1 LIVLPLGVEINMSK
15 TVTIGPYHP
24 FLLEPEL
31 VDLQV
36 EDGRITDVQIT
47 LGYVNRGIE
56 QLLTTKTYRQAV
68 FLAERI
74 CGICSNVHTMT
85 FCQTVEQIMDIEV
98 PDRAKYIRTI
108 VAELERLHS
117 HYLWLGLISH
127 AVDEAEYFLKI
138 MSDREIIVHLL
149 EWVSGNRVN
158 YAVNTIGGVRRDLT
172 PKLISTINENLNKL
186 KPLSKFIIEALDKNG
201 ILGLKIAGIGIV
213 NGEEAIR
220 LGAVG
225 PTLRG
230 SGIVSD
236 IRQEDTYAAY
246 PNVNFNVIVEEDG
259 DTRARSMVRARETL
273 ESISIIEQLLASL
286 PNGSIM
292 GELREPTISEF
303 IGRAEAPRGELI
315 YYIKSNGTN
324 IPQRVKVRTPTFAN
338 VYFLT
343 KALKGEKVENTR
355 SIIESIDPCFACT
368 DR

>member
-1 LIVLPLGVEINMSK
+1 MSE
-15 TVTIGPYHP
+15 TVIIGPYHP

-36 EDGRITDVQIT
+36 EDGRITDVKIT
-47 LGYVNRGIE
+47 LGYIHRGIE
-56 QLLTTKTYRQAV
+56 QLLTTKTYRQGV

-74 CGICSNVHTMT
+74 CGICSNIHTLT
-85 FCQTVEQIMDIEV
+85 FCQTVEQLMDIKV

-108 VAELERLHS
+108 VVELERLHS
-117 HYLWLGLISH
+117 HYLWLGLLAH
-127 AVDEAEYFLKI
+127 AIDESEYFLRI
-138 MSDREIIVHLL
+138 MKGREIVVSLL

-158 YAVNTIGGVRRDLT
+158 YAVNTIGGVRRDLA
-172 PKLISTINENLNKL
+172 PEPISSIKESFNEL
-186 KPLSKFIIEALDKNG
+186 KALSDFIIDALDKKG
-201 ILGLKIAGIGIV
+201 VLGEKVTGIGV
-213 NGEEAIR
+213 VSGEEAVR

-230 SGIVSD
+230 SGIESD
-236 IRQEDTYAAY
+236 IRKEDVYAAY
-246 PNVNFNVIVEEDG
+246 PNASFNIIVEKDG
-259 DTRARSMVRARETL
+259 DVRARSMVRARETL
-273 ESISIIEQLLASL
+273 ESISIIEQLLTNL

-292 GELREPTISEF
+292 GELKEPTINEF

-315 YYIKSNGTN
+315 YHIKSNGTN
-324 IPQRVKVRTPTFAN
+324 IPERVKVRTPTFAN

-343 KALKGEKVENTR
+343 KALKGEKTESAR